1 MNAPGRNLP
10 SSKATRKKTNHRE
23 SSTSSKRVAILVDEG
38 LALFELGCAV
48 ELFALPRPEIPNWFQ
63 TEVVSFN
70 PAMLN
75 ATGGLQV
82 QTKTVSCLSNYD
94 LLIIP
99 SWPIN
104 LPVSSEIKGAVL
116 DFYDS
121 GGKVVSF
128 CSGAFLLGEIGLL
141 DERRAITHW
150 RYANEFKQRFPNTE
164 YIGDVLYLY
173 DGQIGCSAG
182 SSAAIDLGIEVIR
195 AEYGYQVANQVA
207 RRLVLAAHR
216 SGGQSQFVE
225 TPVPKI
231 QNHFSETLDWAI
243 QNIDSPLQVNQLSE
257 KANMSRRTF
266 DRHFRKTL
274 NMSPKEWLIH
284 QRLER
289 AKTLLE
295 NSNQNIDNVAYNSGF
310 ETPIA
315 MRHNFRKYL
324 KISPGNYRKQF
335 SSRATV
341 GLLGRPHCLDPLLI

>member
-1 MNAPGRNLP
+1 MKSPRQNAI
-10 SSKATRKKTNHRE
+10 RKKAINRATKDN
-23 SSTSSKRVAILVDEG
+23 SKRVAILVDEG

-48 ELFALPRPEIPNWFQ
+48 ELFALPRPEISNWYQ

-70 PAMLN
+70 PNMLN
-75 ATGGLQV
+75 ATGGIQV
-82 QTKTVSCLSNYD
+82 QAKAVGCLSNYD
-94 LLIIP
+94 LLVIP

-104 LPVSSEIKGAVL
+104 RPVSNEIKSAVR
-116 DFYDS
+116 DFFDS

-128 CSGAFLLGEIGLL
+128 CSGAFLLGEAGLL
-141 DERRAITHW
+141 DGRKAVTHW
-150 RYANEFKQRFPNTE
+150 RYANEFKQRFLNTE
-164 YIGDVLYLY
+164 YVDDVLYLY

-195 AEYGYQVANQVA
+195 AEYGYQIANQVA

-216 SGGQSQFVE
+216 SGGQSQFIE
-225 TPVPKI
+225 APIPKN
-231 QNHFSETLDWAI
+231 QNHISETLDWVI
-243 QNIDSPLQVNQLSE
+243 QNIDSPLEVNQLAE

-274 NMSPKEWLIH
+274 NMSPKKWLIQ

-289 AKTLLE
+289 AKSLLE
-295 NSNQNIDNVAYNSGF
+295 NSSQNIDNVAYNSGF

-324 KISPGNYRKQF
+324 KISPSNYRRQF
-335 SSRATV
+335 SSSATV
-341 GLLGRPHCLDPLLI
+341 N

>member
-1 MNAPGRNLP
+1 METINVNVLRRNQP
-10 SSKATRKKTNHRE
+10 SLKATRKQTNHRE
-23 SSTSSKRVAILVDEG
+23 PNKSSKRVAILVDDG

-63 TEVVSFN
+63 TDVVSFN

-82 QTKTVSCLSNYD
+82 QAKTVSCLSNYD
-94 LLIIP
+94 LLVIP
-99 SWPIN
+99 SWPVDR
-104 LPVSSEIKGAVL
+104 PVFGDIKRAVI
-116 DFYDS
+116 DFFNS

-128 CSGAFLLGEIGLL
+128 CSGAFLLGEVGLL
-141 DERRAITHW
+141 DGRRAITHW
-150 RYANEFKQRFPNTE
+150 RYANEFKQRFPYTE
-164 YIGDVLYLY
+164 YVDDVLYLY

-182 SSAAIDLGIEVIR
+182 SSAGIDLGIEVIR

-243 QNIDSPLQVNQLSE
+243 QNIDSPLQVNQLSG

-274 NMSPKEWLIH
+274 NMSPKEWLIQ

-289 AKTLLE
+289 AKSLLE
-295 NSNQNIDNVAYNSGF
+295 NSSQDIDNVAYNSGF

-324 KISPGNYRKQF
+324 KISPSNYRKQF
-335 SSRATV
+335 FSGASV
-341 GLLGRPHCLDPLLI
+341 SL